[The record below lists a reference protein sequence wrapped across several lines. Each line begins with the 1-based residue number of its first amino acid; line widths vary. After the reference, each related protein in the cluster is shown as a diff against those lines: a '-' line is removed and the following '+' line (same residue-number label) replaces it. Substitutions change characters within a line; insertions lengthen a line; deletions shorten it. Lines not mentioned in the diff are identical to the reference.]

1 MGSSDAED
9 GSKNFELRTRMV
21 ELGFEDPATGSAAS
35 TLASYLAIREKAE
48 KGAQFAITQGV
59 EMGRRSEIAVDVV
72 AKTEVG
78 SGEVQIK
85 EVYLGG
91 AAVVVMSG
99 SILV

>member
-1 MGSSDAED
+1 M
-9 GSKNFELRTRMV
+9 
-21 ELGFEDPATGSAAS
+21 LGVDFS
-35 TLASYLAIREKAE
+35 LLV
-48 KGAQFAITQGV
+48 AQFAITQGV

-78 SGEVQIK
+78 SREVQIK

-99 SILV
+99 SISV